1 VNLDPRGIMMR
12 LQNRLSLALLA
23 AFAMQSALALA
34 QTPPGPP
41 VEPGPATPPA
51 EPAAVPLRIGPSR
64 DQFVFLPPSDS
75 VVIGRRPLIEVIFPS
90 DLPAKVQDSVVV
102 AVDGTDVT
110 TQVTRQPGRLTYRP
124 ASGLK
129 PGPHTVTLTFP
140 DPASS
145 GGEPIQWSFK
155 VRDYAA
161 LEEGSLDVEG
171 SLTYEQAARR
181 LQETDPHWNLF
192 GNVKVSGRASE
203 RGVVATLDGNLRY
216 IDAEGPGPPGPG
228 RTPRNNFDLA
238 DFLFTLSKDPHKLQ
252 LGDVQVTESFLST
265 GGSFSRRGG
274 LLAADILG
282 TEVHLFSVRSNSIVG
297 FDYGLG
303 VNDPNKRIQ
312 GASIARDVL
321 PDKAL
326 RMKVTYLDGENASP
340 QSFNTGS
347 AEGGQRGDL
356 VSASATSS
364 LFGNK
369 LRGEAEVAFSRF
381 DANTADEFGRRSDS
395 GIRVRMDTTL
405 WEKLNLGAEYQRLGL
420 YFQSIANPYFV
431 RDREGFTLSANA
443 PWGPTQYTLGFSQ
456 AHDNVRDDPLLP
468 RIEQRTYAAAW
479 GLQITDYPSLTL
491 GYNRSEQE
499 STREPAGF
507 ARVDTVTD
515 AFNAGVAYSQPT
527 WNANLNGG
535 YSIQDNHNGTTPPDT
550 TSWNAMLG
558 VGYRPIPNLN
568 LAPSV
573 GFTRSRTEVTDLL
586 TNTVRDVS
594 TDIYLA
600 TLMANIPI
608 IPDILNFDS
617 QSSFNRLVADD
628 NSTKMNVFT
637 GIFRLSLSLER
648 LLLNYG
654 KQTVSV
660 RYNYNHTEDLINP
673 INSREQWGVFV
684 IVDLLAPIP
693 LLPPGWGDPFGPRTA
708 GLPDFQTASAL
719 RPGGY

>member
-1 VNLDPRGIMMR
+1 MR
-12 LQNRLSLALLA
+12 QRKRLSVSLLV

-34 QTPPGPP
+34 DMASGQP
-41 VEPGPATPPA
+41 VEPGPATSPA
-51 EPAAVPLRIGPSR
+51 EPADVPPRAALSR
-64 DQFVFLPPSDS
+64 DQFVFLPPPDS
-75 VVIGRRPLIEVIFPS
+75 VILGRRPLIEIILPPS
-90 DLPAKVQDSVVV
+90 PPISSQDGIIV
-102 AVDGTDVT
+102 AVDGSDVT
-110 TQVTRQPGRLTYRP
+110 TQLGRQPGRITYRP
-124 ASGLK
+124 ASDLK
-129 PGPHTVTLTFP
+129 PGSHTVTLTLS
-140 DPASS
+140 DAAS
-145 GGEPIQWSFK
+145 GGDEPIKWSFTN
-155 VRDYAA
+155 RDYTA

-171 SLTYEQAARR
+171 SLTYEQAAKRIN
-181 LQETDPHWNLF
+181 ESDPHWNLS

-203 RGVVATLDGNLRY
+203 RGFVATLDGNLHY

-228 RTPRNNFDLA
+228 KTPRNNFDLA

-265 GGSFSRRGG
+265 GGSFPRRGG
-274 LLAADILG
+274 LLAADIFG

-356 VSASATSS
+356 VSVSATST

-369 LRGEAEVAFSRF
+369 LRSEGEVAFSRF
-381 DANTADEFGRRSDS
+381 DANIADEFGQRGDS
-395 GIRVRMDTTL
+395 GWRVKLDGTL
-405 WEKLNLGAEYQRLGL
+405 WDTLNLGGEYQRIGL
-420 YFQSIANPYFV
+420 NFQSIANPNSV
-431 RDREGFTLSANA
+431 RDREGVTLSANA
-443 PWGPTQYTLGFSQ
+443 PWGPNQFTLGFSQ

-468 RIEQRTYAAAW
+468 RIEQRTYTASW
-479 GLQITDYPSLTL
+479 GLQVTDYPSLTL

-507 ARVDTVTD
+507 ARLDTVSD
-515 AFNAGVAYSQPT
+515 AFTGSLAYNQPT
-527 WNANLNGG
+527 WNANLNGS
-535 YSIQDNHNGTTPPDT
+535 YSIQDNHGGTTPPDT
-550 TSWNAMLG
+550 TTWNAMLG
-558 VGYRPIPNLN
+558 VGYRPTPRLN
-568 LAPSV
+568 LAPSF
-573 GFTRSRTEVTDLL
+573 GFTRTNNRATDVTIDTYLPTL
-586 TNTVRDVS
+586 T
-594 TDIYLA
+594 
-600 TLMANIPI
+600 ANFVLIQ
-608 IPDILNFDS
+608 DILVFDS
-617 QSSFNRLVADD
+617 QSSFIRTVADD

-693 LLPPGWGDPFGPRTA
+693 LLPPGWGDPFGPRTTSL
-708 GLPDFQTASAL
+708 LPDPRATLAL
-719 RPGGY
+719 RPVGY

>member
-1 VNLDPRGIMMR
+1 MGAR
-12 LQNRLSLALLA
+12 LRQQNRLCLALLVA
-23 AFAMQSALALA
+23 YAMQWSPALAE
-34 QTPPGPP
+34 TPAPP
-41 VEPGPATPPA
+41 PIESPAAPPST
-51 EPAAVPLRIGPSR
+51 EPAPAPKQPRPSPEQLR
-64 DQFVFLPPSDS
+64 FLPAPDS
-75 VVIGRRPLIEVIFPS
+75 VVIGRRPQIEVTLPP
-90 DLPAKVQDSVVV
+90 DLPAQVGDSAVV

-110 TQVTRQPGRLTYRP
+110 TQLLRQPGRITYRP

-140 DPASS
+140 DSGS
-145 GGEPIQWSFK
+145 DGGEPIKWSFS

-181 LQETDPHWNLF
+181 VQETDPHWNLA
-192 GNVKVSGRASE
+192 GNVKVSSRVSE
-203 RGVVATLDGNLRY
+203 RGVVATLDGNLHY

-228 RTPRNNFDLA
+228 KTPRNNFDLA

-265 GGSFSRRGG
+265 GGSFPRRGG
-274 LLAADILG
+274 LLATDIFG

-312 GASIARDVL
+312 GASVARDLL

-326 RMKVTYLDGENASP
+326 RMKVTYLDGENSSP

-356 VSASATSS
+356 VSVSATSS
-364 LFGNK
+364 LFGQK
-369 LRGEAEVAFSRF
+369 LRSEAEVAFSRF
-381 DANTADEFGRRSDS
+381 DANVADEFGQRSDS
-395 GIRVRMDTTL
+395 GIRVKVDGTL
-405 WEKLNLGAEYQRLGL
+405 WEKLNLSAEYKRLGL
-420 YFQSIANPYFV
+420 NFQSIANPNFV
-431 RDREGFTLSANA
+431 RDREGGTVSADTQ
-443 PWGPTQYTLGFSQ
+443 WGPSRFTLGFSQ
-456 AHDNVRDDPLLP
+456 EHDNLRDDPLLP
-468 RIEQRTYAAAW
+468 RMEQRTYTASWAF
-479 GLQITDYPSLTL
+479 QVTDYPSLTL
-491 GYNRSEQE
+491 GYNRSEQR

-507 ARVDTVTD
+507 AKVDTATD
-515 AFNAGVAYSQPT
+515 AVNAGVAYTQPT
-527 WNANLNGG
+527 WNVNLNGG
-535 YSIQDNHNGTTPPDT
+535 YSIQDNHSGATPPDT
-550 TSWNAMLG
+550 TTWNAMLG
-558 VGYRPIPNLN
+558 AGYRPTPRLN
-568 LAPSV
+568 LAPSF
-573 GFTRSRTEVTDLL
+573 GFTRTNNRGTDVTTDTYLPTL
-586 TNTVRDVS
+586 T
-594 TDIYLA
+594 
-600 TLMANIPI
+600 ANFVLIQ
-608 IPDILNFDS
+608 DMLVFDS
-617 QSSFNRLVADD
+617 QSSFIRTVADD
-628 NSTKMNVFT
+628 NSAKLHVYT

-693 LLPPGWGDPFGPRTA
+693 LLPPGWGDPFGPRIA
-708 GLPDFQTASAL
+708 GLPDVQTAFAL